1 MTNLNAKI
9 TAAAKASAGLGVA
22 KATLLDRAADLIAA
36 DVTPARISRDGDL
49 LAQFQDVT
57 ATAILSKEDRAIWA
71 DTSLAAKISNK
82 GADGKRKQTNTPRGL
97 LVDAVNS
104 NIKRVRDA
112 MTELLANPAA
122 RGTKAKKMSATEKF
136 FKEMDG
142 YVGRFSQPDAS
153 DKFEFDCITAKAAL
167 VKMLSQLR

>member
-22 KATLLDRAADLIAA
+22 KATLLDRAADLIAD

-49 LAQFQDVT
+49 LATFQAVT
-57 ATAILSKEDRAIWA
+57 ATAILSKEDRTMWA

-122 RGTKAKKMSATEKF
+122 RGPKEKSTPTQAF
-136 FKEMDG
+136 FKVIDEYVDRFAKDG
-142 YVGRFSQPDAS
+142 AS
-153 DKFEFDCITAKAAL
+153 DTFDFDTITARAAL
-167 VKMLSQLR
+167 VKMLSELR